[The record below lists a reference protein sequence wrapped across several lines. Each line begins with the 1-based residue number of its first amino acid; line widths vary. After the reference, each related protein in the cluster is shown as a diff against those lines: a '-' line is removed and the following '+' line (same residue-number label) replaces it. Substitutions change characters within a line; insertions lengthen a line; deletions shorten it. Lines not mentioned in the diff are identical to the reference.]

1 VNAEP
6 HADELRANR
15 GRGGGGGCEATTSVL
30 LLQLRCASNRSV
42 PRGENPEPRRAESEQ
57 SATAPSLSRAL

>member
-1 VNAEP
+1 METRDPESDGEQPVREVCVNAEP

-15 GRGGGGGCEATTSVL
+15 GWGGGELGGCEATTSVL

-42 PRGENPEPRRAESEQ
+42 PRG
-57 SATAPSLSRAL
+57 